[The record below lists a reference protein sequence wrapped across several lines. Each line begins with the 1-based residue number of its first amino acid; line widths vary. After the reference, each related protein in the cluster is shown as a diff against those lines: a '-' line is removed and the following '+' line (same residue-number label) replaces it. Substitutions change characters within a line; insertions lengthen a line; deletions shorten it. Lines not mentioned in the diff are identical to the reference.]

1 MTNTYAL
8 DLAEF
13 IAESILEKKG
23 RDIKI
28 INLGKKSDVTD
39 YFVIA
44 TVESELQMRAI
55 ANWIKSELD
64 ERKVK
69 ATGVDGDIKSSDW
82 IVMDY
87 FNVIV
92 HLFKAETR
100 QRYNIE
106 GMWADAEITDFTEE
120 SVGK

>member
-44 TVESELQMRAI
+44 TVE
-55 ANWIKSELD
+55 SELD